1 MLYGKI
7 FDGERLG
14 KNAESL
20 VIGSARPK
28 FFVKPILETTDFRMS
43 SEPAVIEAKFFIG
56 SPFERS
62 LYVCLADS
70 PEALDSG
77 TGLAKVMH
85 VPARTASDEHI
96 KAISEFL
103 RGSQTLKRSAS
114 TSLSDE
120 RCIIVDRGCMAY
132 VSADLGQF
140 KRLLLMQMYA
150 EALLLVLETAS
161 DVAFSAAK
169 AKDISSYKNAIE
181 QYEELLKFHAAYYF
195 RSAVKIDSHELSAA
209 WAIIRDHHQL
219 DERMEELSRKLASVA
234 MLLKEKS
241 DKEEAASAARAAKIS
256 NRWALFVS
264 GLLTLLTG
272 LTAFDFVRQPVD
284 GFFQDATSTESTESN
299 GEMN

>member
-1 MLYGKI
+1 M
-7 FDGERLG
+7 
-14 KNAESL
+14 SL
-20 VIGSARPK
+20 
-28 FFVKPILETTDFRMS
+28 
-43 SEPAVIEAKFFIG
+43 EPVVIEAKFFTG

-62 LYVCLADS
+62 LYVCLVDS

-169 AKDISSYKNAIE
+169 AKD
-181 QYEELLKFHAAYYF
+181 
-195 RSAVKIDSHELSAA
+195 
-209 WAIIRDHHQL
+209 
-219 DERMEELSRKLASVA
+219 
-234 MLLKEKS
+234 
-241 DKEEAASAARAAKIS
+241 
-256 NRWALFVS
+256 
-264 GLLTLLTG
+264 LLTSPTLGMTFCHLHTPG
-272 LTAFDFVRQPVD
+272 KAVQ
-284 GFFQDATSTESTESN
+284 
-299 GEMN
+299 